1 METITED
8 ARWQLVK
15 SYFDRYGLAH
25 HQLLTFNHFLH
36 FDIERT
42 ISDEH
47 SVVFKKSNGDV
58 HSVKFFGAHFDKPT
72 IVDDGKIVRKLFPHE
87 ARLRDLTYSCQVSVQ
102 AHETLTDARGIVVKS
117 VVHSRMP
124 LASVPAML
132 QSDACNLSPVPR
144 SELVG
149 HGEDSSDTGGY
160 FIINGKERVLVGQMR
175 NAYNIPVCIR
185 KTEDLFCDMRS
196 MSEETGHSVL
206 VSIRLNKKTPV
217 IHLPY
222 VKDAIPAT
230 IVLKILGFDF
240 DDYRPFFDD
249 SRIESYLSAMRYEG
263 VEFDR
268 EASLK
273 FVSEQLEPNLKIQ
286 SSLIESLVDDDD
298 DSAIP
303 IDDVQN
309 KVEQIVNV
317 EMFPH
322 LGIEASSLAKA
333 RILCSML
340 KRLFL
345 VASGH
350 LEEDDRDNY
359 SFKRV
364 EFAGQLCSDLF
375 RLLYKKFLKT
385 VHNQME
391 KQNRFD
397 PTTFSKNCGITNGLL
412 FSFSTGNWGVQR
424 NNYIRP
430 GVSQIPHPKVSQ
442 TILTSALRRVVL
454 PSGKEGKNTK
464 IRQLHPS
471 SIFFMCP
478 SETPEGQSVGV
489 VLNLAMFVRPSLY
502 FSSVALFNIL
512 DIFFGALRG
521 RCSTGIVP
529 VFVSGYYWDCVD
541 DEKLFVETFCDARI
555 KKIVPR
561 DISIFFDEYCR
572 EIHIANDSGRLLRP
586 LLNLSSDSW
595 NRDMSFSEAEDSD
608 CIRFLDSSEIEMSN
622 IAMTTRDIQKYG
634 TGVLDYLEIEPSA
647 MLGVM
652 ACQIPF
658 SDHTQSPRICYQASM
673 AKQAIGFIPTNYFR
687 TETVSYQAECVQR
700 PMVTTKMAEA
710 SGCNT
715 HPNGLNAMVAV
726 CCYTGY
732 NQEDSVIMNKSALDR
747 GLFAISLVKTQT
759 VEEKR
764 QGQFCE
770 EIVCPVPFDKRKF
783 DFNYGLL
790 DERGIVRPKSWV
802 VKGDVLVG
810 KIVKKIVKNQ
820 EVVCDDSLVV
830 RSGEEGQVDRVL
842 VSRGKSGLL
851 IKVMIASRRVPEIG
865 DKFCSGMA
873 QKGTCGM
880 ILKDVD
886 MPFCSDGSI
895 PDIIINAHCI
905 PSRMTI
911 NQIMACV
918 LGKVS
923 MRESVDVDGTPF
935 QNSSDVF
942 QILCSKLKA
951 CGLASDGTDVMYNGM
966 TGEQMSCSIFHG
978 PTYYHRLKHLVSEKI
993 HARSH
998 GQVAML
1004 TRQPNCGRSKNGG
1017 LRVGEME
1024 KDSMLV
1030 HGISKF
1036 IKERVFE
1043 NSDYYVANVCRG
1055 CGSFASSPAWCEKCS
1070 KSVVR
1075 CNIPYATKL
1084 VLQELNAIGISTFIS
1099 TS

>member
-1 METITED
+1 MDSISDEE
-8 ARWQLVK
+8 RWNVVK
-15 SYFDRYGLAH
+15 SYFDSYGLTH
-25 HQLLTFNHFLH
+25 HQLMTFNHFLH

-47 SVVFKKSNGDV
+47 SVVFKKNNGDV
-58 HSVKFFGAHFDKPT
+58 HSVKFFGVHFERPT
-72 IVDDGKIVRKLFPHE
+72 IVDEGKIVRKLFPHE
-87 ARLRDLTYSCQVSVQ
+87 ARLRDMTYSCQLSVQ
-102 AHETLTDARGIVVKS
+102 AHETLTDSRGLVVKS
-117 VVHSRMP
+117 ILHSRMP
-124 LASVPAML
+124 LATVPAML
-132 QSDACNLSPVPR
+132 RSDACNLNGVCTE
-144 SELVG
+144 ELAEY
-149 HGEDSSDTGGY
+149 GEDSADCAGY
-160 FIINGKERVLVGQMR
+160 FVINGKERVLIGQMR
-175 NAYNIPVCIR
+175 NAYNLPVCLKR
-185 KTEDLFCDMRS
+185 GEDLFCDMRS

-206 VSIRLNKKTPV
+206 VSIRLQKKTPLV
-217 IHLPY
+217 QLPY
-222 VKDAIPAT
+222 VKDPVPAT

-240 DDYRPFFDD
+240 DQYKSFFEDA
-249 SRIESYLSAMRYEG
+249 RIESFVCAMRYEG
-263 VEFDR
+263 VEFDK
-268 EASLK
+268 EAAIK
-273 FVSEQLEPNLKIQ
+273 YVSEQLEPNLKIQ
-286 SSLIESLVDDDD
+286 SSLIESLAEDDSVSPVDDT
-298 DSAIP
+298 
-303 IDDVQN
+303 QN

-322 LGIEASSLAKA
+322 LGIEASSMAKA
-333 RILCSML
+333 RVLCSML

-489 VLNLAMFVRPSLY
+489 VLNLAMFVKPSLT

-512 DIFFGALRG
+512 DLYFDVHRG
-521 RCSTGIVP
+521 TGFP
-529 VFVSGYYWDCVD
+529 VFVSGNFWACV
-541 DEKLFVETFCDARI
+541 ESVERFLEAFMEYRI
-555 KKIVPR
+555 LKIVPR
-561 DISIFFDEYCR
+561 DVSVTYNEICR

-586 LLNLSSDSW
+586 LLNLASEKW
-595 NRDMSFSEAEDSD
+595 CPGMSFLDAEDCD
-608 CIRFLDSSEIEMSN
+608 AIRFIDSSEIEMAN
-622 IAMTTRDIQKYG
+622 VAMTVLDIAKYG
-634 TGVLDYLEIEPSA
+634 RNTFDFLEIEPSS

-673 AKQAIGFIPTNYFR
+673 AKQAVGFIPTNFFR
-687 TETVSYQAECVQR
+687 TETVSYQAENVQR
-700 PMVTTKMAEA
+700 PLVTTKMANA

-715 HPNGLNAMVAV
+715 YPNGLNAMVAI

-732 NQEDSVIMNKSALDR
+732 NQEDSIIMNQGAIDR
-747 GLFAISLVKTQT
+747 GLFSISLVKTLV

-770 EIVCPVPFDKRKF
+770 EIICLVPFEKRKF

-790 DERGIVRPKSWV
+790 DERGIVKTKSWIS
-802 VKGDVLVG
+802 KGDVLVG
-810 KIVKKIVKNQ
+810 KIVKKMVKN
-820 EVVCDDSLVV
+820 EEITYDDSLVV
-830 RSGEEGQVDRVL
+830 RGGEEGQVDRVL
-842 VSRGKSGLL
+842 VSRGKNGLL
-851 IKVMIASRRVPEIG
+851 IKVLVASRRAPEIG

-880 ILKDVD
+880 ILQTID
-886 MPFCSDGSI
+886 MPFCSDGSV

-911 NQIMACV
+911 NQIMSCV
-918 LGKVS
+918 LGKLS
-923 MRESVDVDGTPF
+923 TYSDTNIDATPF
-935 QNSSDVF
+935 QNSPDIF
-942 QILCSKLKA
+942 KTLCDKLEE
-951 CGLASDGTDVMYNGM
+951 CGMASDGTDVMYNGM
-966 TGEQMSCSIFHG
+966 TGEKIQCSVFYG
-978 PTYYHRLKHLVSEKI
+978 PTFYHRLKHLVSEKI

-1036 IKERVFE
+1036 VKERMFE
-1043 NSDYYVANVCRG
+1043 NSDYYVASICRG
-1055 CGSFASSPAWCEKCS
+1055 CGSFAASSTWCEKCGEAI
-1070 KSVVR
+1070 VR

-1099 TS
+1099 TT

>member
-1 METITED
+1 MEEAVGD
-8 ARWQLVK
+8 RDRWRLVE
-15 SYFDRYGLAH
+15 SYFDTYGLAH
-25 HQLLTFNHFLH
+25 HQLSTFNHFLH

-42 ISDEH
+42 INDEH
-47 SVVFKKSNGDV
+47 SVVFKKSNGDI
-58 HSVKFFGAHFDKPT
+58 HSVKFFGAHFDRPT
-72 IVDDGKIVRKLFPHE
+72 IVDDGKIVRKFFPHE
-87 ARLRDLTYSCQVSVQ
+87 ARLRDMTYSCQVSVQ
-102 AHETLTDARGIVVKS
+102 AHETLTDCAGAVVKS
-117 VVHSRMP
+117 VIHSRMP

-132 QSDACNLSPVPR
+132 RSDACNLSDVVDL
-144 SELVG
+144 ELC
-149 HGEDSSDTGGY
+149 GEDAADCGGY

-175 NAYNIPVCIR
+175 NAYNIPVCFR
-185 KTEDLFCDMRS
+185 KGDDLFCDMRS

-206 VSIRLNKKTPV
+206 VSVRLDKKTPLV
-217 IHLPY
+217 QLPY
-222 VKDAIPAT
+222 VKDAVPVT
-230 IVLKILGFDF
+230 IVFKILGFDF

-249 SRIESYLSAMRYEG
+249 ERVASYLCAMRYES

-268 EASLK
+268 EASLR
-273 FVSEQLEPNLKIQ
+273 FVSQHLEPNLKIQ
-286 SSLIESLVDDDD
+286 SSLIESQMGDDEHSAVPLDDDTH
-298 DSAIP
+298 
-303 IDDVQN
+303 N

-322 LGIEASSLAKA
+322 LGIEASAIAKA
-333 RILCSML
+333 RVLCGML

-350 LEEDDRDNY
+350 VAEDDRDNY

-385 VHNQME
+385 VHTQME

-489 VLNLAMFVRPSLY
+489 VLNLAMFVKPSLH
-502 FSSVALFNIL
+502 FSTVALFNIFDL
-512 DIFFGALRG
+512 FFGASAGSR
-521 RCSTGIVP
+521 IP
-529 VFVSGYYWDCVD
+529 VFASGCFWNCVD
-541 DEKLFVETFCDARI
+541 DEVRFLDDFKRFRFQ
-555 KKIVPR
+555 KIIPR
-561 DISIFFDEYCR
+561 DVSAYFNEHCR
-572 EIHIANDSGRLLRP
+572 EIHVANDAGRLLRP
-586 LLNLSSDSW
+586 VLNMSAAASW
-595 NRDMSFSEAEDSD
+595 TPAMSFQDAEDAD
-608 CIRFLDSSEIEMSN
+608 CIRFLDSAEIEMAT
-622 IAMTTRDIQKYG
+622 IAMTRGDVKKYG
-634 TGVLDYLEIEPSA
+634 ASVFDYMEIEPSA

-652 ACQIPF
+652 AGQIPF

-700 PMVTTKMAEA
+700 PLVTTKMARA
-710 SGCNT
+710 AGCNT
-715 HPNGLNAMVAV
+715 HPNGINAMVAV

-732 NQEDSVIMNKSALDR
+732 NQEDSVIMNRSALDR
-747 GLFAISLVKTQT
+747 GLFAIALVKTLT

-770 EIVCPVPFDKRKF
+770 EIVCLVPHDKRKF

-790 DERGIVRPKSWV
+790 DARGIVKPKSWI

-810 KIVKKIVKNQ
+810 KIVKKMVKNQ
-820 EVVCDDSLVV
+820 EVVYDDSLVV
-830 RSGEEGQVDRVL
+830 RGGEEGQVDRVL
-842 VSRGKSGLL
+842 VSRGKTGLL
-851 IKVMIASRRVPEIG
+851 IKVLVTSRRVPEIG

-880 ILKDVD
+880 ILPETD
-886 MPFCSDGSI
+886 MPFCSDGTV

-911 NQIMACV
+911 NQIMACI
-918 LGKVS
+918 LGKIS
-923 MRESVDVDGTPF
+923 TRVDVDDLDGTPF
-935 QNSSDVF
+935 QNSADVF
-942 QILCSKLKA
+942 KTLCAKLEA
-951 CGLASDGTDVMYNGM
+951 CGLAADGTDVMFNGM
-966 TGEQMSCSIFHG
+966 TGEKMGCSVFHG

-993 HARSH
+993 HARAH

-1030 HGISKF
+1030 HGVSKF
-1036 IKERVFE
+1036 VKERMFE
-1043 NSDYYVANVCRG
+1043 NSDYYVADVCRG
-1055 CGSFASSPAWCEKCS
+1055 CGSFAASNVWCETCGA
-1070 KSVVR
+1070 SVVR

-1084 VLQELNAIGISTFIS
+1084 VIQELNAIGISTFIS

>member
-1 METITED
+1 MYSISDEQ
-8 ARWQLVK
+8 RWKLVD
-15 SYFDRYGLAH
+15 SYFKKYGLAY
-25 HQLLTFNHFLH
+25 HQLMTFNHFLH

-58 HSVKFFGAHFDKPT
+58 HSVKFYGAHFDKPT

-87 ARLRDLTYSCQVSVQ
+87 ARLRDLTYACQLSVQ
-102 AHETLTDARGIVVKS
+102 AQETLTDSSGIVIKS
-117 VVHSRMP
+117 VIHSRMP
-124 LASVPAML
+124 LASIPAML
-132 QSDACNLSPVPR
+132 RSDACNLKNIGNSDLY
-144 SELVG
+144 E
-149 HGEDSSDTGGY
+149 HGEDPSDGGGY
-160 FIINGKERVLVGQMR
+160 FIINGKERVLIGQMR
-175 NAYNIPVCIR
+175 NAYNLPMCI
-185 KTEDLFCDMRS
+185 KKGEDLFCEMRS

-206 VSIRLNKKTPV
+206 VSIRLLKKNPV
-217 IHLPY
+217 IQLPY
-222 VKDAIPAT
+222 VKDPVAVT
-230 IVLKILGFDF
+230 IILKILGFDF
-240 DDYRPFFDD
+240 ELYSKFFDD
-249 SRIESYLSAMRYEG
+249 PRIESYICAMRYEG
-263 VEFDR
+263 VEYDK
-268 EASLK
+268 ESALK
-273 FVSEQLEPNLKIQ
+273 CVAEKLEPNLKIQ
-286 SSLIESLVDDDD
+286 SSLIESIVDEEQTTTHDDT
-298 DSAIP
+298 
-303 IDDVQN
+303 QN

-322 LGIEASSLAKA
+322 LGIDANNEAKA
-333 RILCSML
+333 RVLCSML

-489 VLNLAMFVRPSLY
+489 VLNLAMFVKPSLH
-502 FSSVALFNIL
+502 FSTVALFNIL
-512 DIFFGALRG
+512 DLFFKANIG
-521 RCSTGIVP
+521 SKFP
-529 VFVSGYYWDCVD
+529 VFVSGNFWKCVD
-541 DEKLFVETFCDARI
+541 NVETFLNSFCIYRVQKVI
-555 KKIVPR
+555 PR
-561 DISIFFDEYCR
+561 DISIYYNEFCR
-572 EIHIANDSGRLLRP
+572 EIHISNDAGRLTRP
-586 LLNLSSDSW
+586 LLNLKTPHNACSD
-595 NRDMSFSEAEDSD
+595 FETAELYDI
-608 CIRFLDSSEIEMSN
+608 IRFLDSAELEMTN
-622 IAMTTRDIQKYG
+622 VAMTMCDVKKYG
-634 TGVLDYLEIEPSA
+634 EGIFDYLEIEPSA

-673 AKQAIGFIPTNYFR
+673 AKQAVGFIPTNYFR
-687 TETVSYQAECVQR
+687 TETVSYQAEEVQK
-700 PMVTTKMAEA
+700 PLVTTKMANA

-715 HPNGLNAMVAV
+715 HPNGINAMVAI

-732 NQEDSVIMNKSALDR
+732 NQEDSIIMNKSALDR
-747 GLFAISLVKTQT
+747 GLFALSLVKTLT

-770 EIVCPVPFDKRKF
+770 EIVCNVPHSKRKF

-790 DERGIVRPKSWV
+790 DERGIVKPKSWIS
-802 VKGDVLVG
+802 KGDVIVG
-810 KIVKKIVKNQ
+810 KIVKKIVKN
-820 EVVCDDSLVV
+820 EEIIYDDSLIVK
-830 RSGEEGQVDRVL
+830 SGEEGQVDRVL
-842 VSRGKSGLL
+842 VTKGKYGLL
-851 IKVMIASRRVPEIG
+851 IKVLVASRRVPEIG

-880 ILKDVD
+880 IFEESS
-886 MPFCSDGSI
+886 MPFCSDGSV

-911 NQIMACV
+911 NQIMSCV
-918 LGKVS
+918 LGKVATC
-923 MRESVDVDGTPF
+923 MDVDIDATPF
-935 QNSSDVF
+935 QNSENVF
-942 QILCSKLKA
+942 KTLCDKLEE
-951 CGLASDGTDVMYNGM
+951 CGMASDGTEVMYNGM
-966 TGEQMSCSIFHG
+966 TGEKIGCSVFYG

-1036 IKERVFE
+1036 IKERMFE
-1043 NSDYYVANVCRG
+1043 NSDHYVASVCRG
-1055 CGSFASSPAWCEKCS
+1055 CGSFANSNTWCEKCGE
-1070 KSVVR
+1070 SVVR

-1099 TS
+1099 TT

>member
-1 METITED
+1 MQVCD
-8 ARWQLVK
+8 ADRWALVE
-15 SYFDRYGLAH
+15 SYFDTYGLAH
-25 HQLLTFNHFLH
+25 HQLSTFNHFLH

-42 ISDEH
+42 INDEH
-47 SVVFKKSNGDV
+47 SVVFKKNNGDI
-58 HSVKFFGAHFDKPT
+58 HSVKFFGAHFDRPT
-72 IVDDGKIVRKLFPHE
+72 IVDDGKIVRKFFPHE
-87 ARLRDLTYSCQVSVQ
+87 ARLRDMTYSCQVSVQ
-102 AHETLTDARGIVVKS
+102 AHETLTDCSGAVVKS

-132 QSDACNLSPVPR
+132 RSDACNLSGVVR
-144 SELVG
+144 SDLELC
-149 HGEDSSDTGGY
+149 GEDAADCGGY

-175 NAYNIPVCIR
+175 NAYNTPVCFR
-185 KTEDLFCDMRS
+185 KGDDLFCDMRS

-206 VSIRLNKKTPV
+206 VSARLDKKTPLV
-217 IHLPY
+217 HLPY
-222 VKDAIPAT
+222 VKDAVPAT

-240 DDYRPFFDD
+240 EEYRLFFDD
-249 SRIESYLSAMRYEG
+249 ARVDSYLCAMRYEG

-268 EASLK
+268 EASLR
-273 FVSEQLEPNLKIQ
+273 FVSQHLEPNLKIQ
-286 SSLIESLVDDDD
+286 SSLIESQIDDTPPLDDDTH
-298 DSAIP
+298 
-303 IDDVQN
+303 N

-322 LGIEASSLAKA
+322 LGIEASAVAKA
-333 RILCSML
+333 RVLCGMI

-350 LEEDDRDNY
+350 VAEDDRDNY
-359 SFKRV
+359 AFKRV

-385 VHNQME
+385 VHAQME

-489 VLNLAMFVRPSLY
+489 VLNLAMFVKPSLH
-502 FSSVALFNIL
+502 FSTVALFNIFDL
-512 DIFFGALRG
+512 FFGHLVGSR
-521 RCSTGIVP
+521 VP
-529 VFVSGYYWDCVD
+529 VFASGCFWNCVD
-541 DEKLFVETFCDARI
+541 DETLFIDTFKRHRFR
-555 KKIVPR
+555 KIVPR
-561 DISIFFDEYCR
+561 DVSVVFNEHCR
-572 EIHIANDSGRLLRP
+572 EIHVANDAGRMLRP
-586 LLNLSSDSW
+586 LVNMAASCRSGA
-595 NRDMSFSEAEDSD
+595 SFSEAEDAD
-608 CIRFLDSSEIEMSN
+608 RVRFLDSAEIEMAT
-622 IAMTTRDIQKYG
+622 IAMTTSDVKKYG
-634 TGVLDYLEIEPSA
+634 ASVFDYMEIEPSA

-652 ACQIPF
+652 AGQIPF

-673 AKQAIGFIPTNYFR
+673 AKQAVGFIPTNYFR

-700 PMVTTKMAEA
+700 PLVTTKMAEA
-710 SGCNT
+710 SGCNA
-715 HPNGLNAMVAV
+715 HPNGINAMVAV

-732 NQEDSVIMNKSALDR
+732 NQEDSVIVNRSALDR
-747 GLFAISLVKTQT
+747 GLFAIALVKTLT

-770 EIVCPVPFDKRKF
+770 EIVCAVPHDKRKF

-790 DERGIVRPKSWV
+790 DERGIVRPKSWI

-810 KIVKKIVKNQ
+810 KIVKKMVKNQ
-820 EVVCDDSLVV
+820 EVVYDDSLTV
-830 RSGEEGQVDRVL
+830 RAGEEGQVDRVL
-842 VSRGKSGLL
+842 VSRGKTGLL
-851 IKVMIASRRVPEIG
+851 IKVQVTSRRVPEIG

-880 ILKDVD
+880 ILPEID
-886 MPFCSDGSI
+886 MPFCSDGSV

-911 NQIMACV
+911 NQIMACI
-918 LGKVS
+918 LGKIS
-923 MRESVDVDGTPF
+923 TRVDVDDADGTPF
-935 QNSSDVF
+935 QDSSTVF
-942 QILCSKLKA
+942 KTLCDRLEE
-951 CGLASDGTDVMYNGM
+951 CGLAADGTDVMYNGM
-966 TGEQMSCSIFHG
+966 TGEKLECSVFHG

-993 HARSH
+993 HARAH

-1036 IKERVFE
+1036 VKERMFE
-1043 NSDYYVANVCRG
+1043 NSDYYVADVCRG
-1055 CGSFASSPAWCEKCS
+1055 CGSFAASSGWCETCGS
-1070 KSVVR
+1070 AVVR